1 MKHWK
6 LIISGNKKKESYMP
20 IGDEKHRVIY
30 DELVNVLGPEYVT
43 DDPAVIEAYS
53 RESQTPS
60 FLTRGRAEFIILPGN
75 TEDIQQV
82 VRLANRYKFPFSVLG
97 SGLYFTTTAAIKP
110 YWCMLDTKR
119 MNKIEI
125 DDRNMY
131 AIVEPYVSL
140 VQVQAEAM
148 KKGLYNGT
156 PCSAEWSCLANHTMF
171 GLHGTAYRTGYASRN
186 ILGIEWVLPTGE
198 ILRTGSL
205 AIPCTGYFW
214 GEGPG
219 PDARGV
225 LRGVLGHFGAFGV
238 ITKIA
243 VKLHPW
249 PGPRKFPAEG
259 VAPQKR
265 STLPSSKFKWY
276 LITYP
281 TLEQAI
287 EVMREISRAEIGA
300 IVQTMC
306 PFVHTVFWAK
316 SREEYWGNWK
326 QEYWQNNLRNCVQ
339 ICLSGFASEKQVEYE
354 EKLLKQIIIDTD
366 GKLSNDEAFQKWVPY
381 TANNSFRGGLGGRM
395 MRMSGYFI
403 TGLTF
408 DSLDDIPRSVSVS
421 WKILDK
427 NTPPFLD
434 SDHPAWSVSY
444 DFGHFATAEVDFP
457 REKTNEGDLVFGKAL
472 EEAIIQGAKEQTI
485 GFVSGLWQVHKIGPL
500 FGNFQLI
507 LANIKGILDPN
518 NVANPTRLVDIDK
531 IKSDLT

>member
-1 MKHWK
+1 
-6 LIISGNKKKESYMP
+6 MP
-20 IGDEKHRVIY
+20 IGDETHALIY
-30 DELVNVLGPEYVT
+30 DELANMLGPEYVT
-43 DDPAVIEAYS
+43 DDPAIIEAYS

-75 TEDIQQV
+75 TEDMQQV

-97 SGLYFTTTAAIKP
+97 SGLYFTTTAAVKP
-110 YWCMLDTKR
+110 YWCMIDTKR
-119 MNKIEI
+119 MNKIAI
-125 DDRNMY
+125 DERNMY

-140 VQVQAEAM
+140 AQVQAEAM

-186 ILGIEWVLPTGE
+186 ILGVEWVLPTGE

-205 AIPCTGYFW
+205 AIPGAGYFW

-219 PDARGV
+219 PDARGI

-243 VKLHPW
+243 IKLFPW
-249 PGPRKFPAEG
+249 PGPPNFPTDG
-259 VAPQKR
+259 VAPWKK
-265 STLPSSKFKWY
+265 STLPSTKFKWY
-276 LITYP
+276 LVTYP

-287 EVMREISRAEIGA
+287 EAIREISKNEIGS
-300 IVQTMC
+300 IVQIMC
-306 PFVHTVFWAK
+306 PFVHNVFWAK
-316 SREEYWGNWK
+316 SREEYWSNWE

-339 ICLSGFASEKQVEYE
+339 ICLTGFTSEKQVEYE
-354 EKLLKQIIIDTD
+354 EKILNQIIIDTC
-366 GKLSNDEAFQKWVPY
+366 GELVSDEAFQKWVPY

-408 DSLDDIPRSVSVS
+408 DSFDDVLRSVSDS
-421 WKILDK
+421 WKILDR
-427 NTPPFLD
+427 NTPPLLD
-434 SDHPAWSVSY
+434 SGHPVWSVSY

-457 REKTNEGDLVFGKAL
+457 REKTDEADLVFGQAL
-472 EEAIIQGAKEQTI
+472 EEAITLGAQERTI
-485 GFVSGLWQVHKIGPL
+485 GFVSGLWRVHKIGPA
-500 FGNFQLI
+500 FGNFQLM
-507 LANIKGILDPN
+507 LANVKSILDPN
-518 NVANPTRLVDIDK
+518 NVANPTRLIDMDK
-531 IKSDLT
+531 IELTPNRE